1 MLCAGVDASV
11 GVDPIPAPSMPSIIT
26 IALNRRSGVA

>member
-11 GVDPIPAPSMPSIIT
+11 GVDPIPAQSIIT
-26 IALNRRSGVA
+26 IALKRPSGVA